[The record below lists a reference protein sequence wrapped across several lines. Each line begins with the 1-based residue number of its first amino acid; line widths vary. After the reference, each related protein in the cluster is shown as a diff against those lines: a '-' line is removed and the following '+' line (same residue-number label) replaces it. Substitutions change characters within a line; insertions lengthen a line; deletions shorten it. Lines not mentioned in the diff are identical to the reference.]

1 MRNSQLELIKEL
13 NNQRIKYA
21 QATIVRRQIPCSSRL
36 GDSAIITEDGTLHGW
51 IGGGCTRGIVL
62 KEGLE
67 CINTN
72 RPQFIRISPS
82 REEDSMPNTKFY
94 TMTCQSGGSVDVF
107 IQPVVPRPQ
116 IIIFGHSHIAIALAK
131 LSLAMDYNVTA
142 VHPEASSDL
151 YGNLQALNTVT
162 AFDPETITHNSY
174 IVVCTQ
180 GYGDETALE
189 QAIRTKNPYIA
200 FVASRRKANAIYATL
215 RERGITFEQLKHV
228 KTPAGLDIN
237 AKLPEEVAIS
247 ILAQIIKDIR
257 ETKTDPAGAKVAQFN
272 SDEYYLNPVC
282 QIPIQKATAKY
293 IIEHGDTQVY
303 FCCDGCKIKFEAAP
317 EKYLPATTN
326 SE

>member
-36 GDSAIITEDGTLHGW
+36 GDSAIILEDGTLHGW
-51 IGGGCTRGIVL
+51 IGGGCTKGIVL

-67 CINTN
+67 SINTN
-72 RPQFIRISPS
+72 KPQFIRISPS
-82 REEDSMPNTKFY
+82 PQEDSMPNTKYY

-107 IQPVVPRPQ
+107 IQPVVPKPQ
-116 IIIFGHSHIAIALAK
+116 IVIFGHSHIALALAK
-131 LSLAMDYNVTA
+131 LSLAMDYMVTA
-142 VHPEASSDL
+142 VHPEASSEL
-151 YGNLQALNTVT
+151 YGDLQALNLVT
-162 AFDPETITHNSY
+162 HFDPDSITHNSY

-180 GYGDETALE
+180 GYGDEVALE
-189 QAIRTKNPYIA
+189 QAIKTENPYIA

-215 RERGITFEQLKHV
+215 RERGITFEQLKKV

-257 ETKTDPAGAKVAQFN
+257 NPKVAPTGEKIAQFN
-272 SDEYYLNPVC
+272 SEEYYLNPVC
-282 QIPIQKATAKY
+282 KIPIQKASAKH
-293 IIEHGDTQVY
+293 IINHEGTQVY
-303 FCCDGCKIKFEAAP
+303 FCCDGCKIKFEAEPA
-317 EKYLPATTN
+317 KYLPTT
-326 SE
+326 